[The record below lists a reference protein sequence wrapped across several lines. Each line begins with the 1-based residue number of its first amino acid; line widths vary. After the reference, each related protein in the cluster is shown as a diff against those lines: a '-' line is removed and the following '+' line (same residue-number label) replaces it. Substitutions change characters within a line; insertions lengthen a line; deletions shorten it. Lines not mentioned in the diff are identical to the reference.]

1 MERIIRIGR
10 NELCGI
16 ISEAISRVMAM
27 EAVTVRDLAYSPKK
41 FVGTFYDDFERRLR
55 RSRLGFELADSY
67 FTGDG
72 KVIATLKNDNDDCI
86 YVEDEWDGYHAGKIL
101 YIETLFGR
109 RSRDEYGLHEV
120 KGKNRYLCFNG

>member
-1 MERIIRIGR
+1 
-10 NELCGI
+10 
-16 ISEAISRVMAM
+16 M

-86 YVEDEWDGYHAGKIL
+86 YVEVEWDGYHAGKIL
-101 YIETLFGR
+101 YIDTWFGR
-109 RSRDEYGLHEV
+109 RSRAEYGLNEAWKMV
-120 KGKNRYLCFNG
+120 